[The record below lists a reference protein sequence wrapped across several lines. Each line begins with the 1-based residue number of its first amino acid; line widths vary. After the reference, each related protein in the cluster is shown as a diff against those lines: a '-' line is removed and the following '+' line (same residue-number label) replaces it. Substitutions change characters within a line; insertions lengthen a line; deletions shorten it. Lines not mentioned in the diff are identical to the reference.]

1 MDALASDVKLYP
13 DAYRHG
19 RAGRLGV
26 SEGCIQSALRRLKIS
41 REKNTRHPKAGS
53 KSRQDFENKVKNH
66 QGAIRQPS
74 ILTEAASRMTCP
86 APTVAH
92 LLANA
97 ALANTVGAPKD
108 EPMPLVRYWP
118 VVMGNARFH
127 KRQDIGQ
134 AIINAGHVLE
144 YLPTHSPG
152 LNPIGHKWPGPKQF
166 VGNTIAPLKRFFKG
180 IICNHFIVC

>member
-1 MDALASDVKLYP
+1 MP
-13 DAYRHG
+13 RTHG
-19 RAGRLGV
+19 CAPVGERCPGKHGWRAKGRTNAV
-26 SEGCIQSALRRLKIS
+26 
-41 REKNTRHPKAGS
+41 
-53 KSRQDFENKVKNH
+53 
-66 QGAIRQPS
+66 GA
-74 ILTEAASRMTCP
+74 
-86 APTVAH
+86 
-92 LLANA
+92 LLAGCLLTARLLSGPVNA
-97 ALANTVGAPKD
+97 DV
-108 EPMPLVRYWP
+108 

-180 IICNHFIVC
+180 IICNYFIVC

>member
-1 MDALASDVKLYP
+1 MRFGIGSKNTVFRWTKQLGPCKTRNKPATKIDMNDALASDVKLYP

-118 VVMGNARFH
+118 VV
-127 KRQDIGQ
+127 
-134 AIINAGHVLE
+134 
-144 YLPTHSPG
+144 
-152 LNPIGHKWPGPKQF
+152 
-166 VGNTIAPLKRFFKG
+166 
-180 IICNHFIVC
+180 C

>member
-1 MDALASDVKLYP
+1 MP
-13 DAYRHG
+13 RTHG
-19 RAGRLGV
+19 CAPVGERCPGKHGWRAKGRTNAV
-26 SEGCIQSALRRLKIS
+26 
-41 REKNTRHPKAGS
+41 
-53 KSRQDFENKVKNH
+53 
-66 QGAIRQPS
+66 GA
-74 ILTEAASRMTCP
+74 
-86 APTVAH
+86 
-92 LLANA
+92 LLAGCLLTARLFSGPVNA
-97 ALANTVGAPKD
+97 DVFVAWTTQDLLPKVPD
-108 EPMPLVRYWP
+108 KCVI
-118 VVMGNARFH
+118 VMGNARFH

>member
-1 MDALASDVKLYP
+1 MP
-13 DAYRHG
+13 RTHG
-19 RAGRLGV
+19 CAPVGERCPGKHGWRAKGRTNAV
-26 SEGCIQSALRRLKIS
+26 
-41 REKNTRHPKAGS
+41 
-53 KSRQDFENKVKNH
+53 
-66 QGAIRQPS
+66 GA
-74 ILTEAASRMTCP
+74 
-86 APTVAH
+86 
-92 LLANA
+92 LLAGCLLTARLFSGPVNA
-97 ALANTVGAPKD
+97 DV
-108 EPMPLVRYWP
+108 